1 MNRINPAPRVFSRAF
16 TLIELL
22 VVIAIIGILAA
33 MLLPALGKAKVNAQR
48 KVAQSEE
55 VNFVAAVSQYQAAYS
70 RLPASSGV
78 VAAAAADA
86 STSNNFTFGT
96 SGLTPTGVTVIGA
109 TPPTGILT
117 LNSTYQTNNGEL
129 IAILRDDNY
138 YPEANATLSHIYNPQ
153 QTSFFTAKASS
164 DNTSPGI
171 GTNEVWRDPWGS
183 PYIVTLD
190 LGYHNWVFD
199 TNLAQMY
206 GNQYPGKSLAIPGEA
221 VVWSFGPNKSID
233 LTKPANDPAN
243 KYMVTSY

>member
-1 MNRINPAPRVFSRAF
+1 MKRINPASRVYLRAF

-55 VNFVAAVSQYQAAYS
+55 VNFVAAISQYQAAYS
-70 RLPASSGV
+70 RLPASSEA

-96 SGLTPTGVTVIGA
+96 SGASAAVTVIGG
-109 TPPTGILT
+109 TPPNGIQT

-138 YPEANATLSHIYNPQ
+138 YPETKGTLTHIYNPQ
-153 QTSFFTAKASS
+153 QTSFFTAKSASS
-164 DNTSPGI
+164 TNSAGI
-171 GTNEVWRDPWGS
+171 GPDEVWRDPWGS

-190 LGYHNWVFD
+190 LGYHDSVFD

-206 GNQYPGKSLAIPGEA
+206 ENQNPGKTLKISGEA

-233 LTKPANDPAN
+233 LTKGMNDPAN

>member
-1 MNRINPAPRVFSRAF
+1 MKRINPAPRVFSRAF

-55 VNFVAAVSQYQAAYS
+55 VNFVAAISQYQAAYS

-96 SGLTPTGVTVIGA
+96 SGLTPTGVTVIGGSPVN
-109 TPPTGILT
+109 TIQT

-138 YPEANATLSHIYNPQ
+138 YPEANGTLSHIYNPQ

-183 PYIVTLD
+183 PY
-190 LGYHNWVFD
+190 VFD

-206 GNQYPGKSLAIPGEA
+206 GNQYPGKTLAIPGEA

-233 LTKPANDPAN
+233 LTKAANDLAN